1 MGYLLM
7 KNKKHINGVLYIA
20 LYVVIGLIIGYV
32 LNNYVVVR
40 AEVIGHSMEPTY
52 YEGDKVFVSRLNNPS
67 RGDIVIVKEDSKN
80 VIKRIVALPG
90 DTIEIK
96 DSMLFVNNKLVEE
109 PYLNSNVLEYSGGCA
124 EEGIKLNEN
133 SYFILGDNRNVSKDS
148 REIGPISKDM
158 IVGVVIR

>member
-7 KNKKHINGVLYIA
+7 KNKEHINGVLYIA

-80 VIKRIVALPG
+80 VIKRVVALPG

-96 DSMLFVNNKLVEE
+96 DSVICKIVSSLNKLD
-109 PYLNSNVLEYSGGCA
+109 LNSNVLEYSGGCA
-124 EEGIKLNEN
+124 EECIKLNEN

>member
-7 KNKKHINGVLYIA
+7 KNKKYINGVLYIA

-80 VIKRIVALPG
+80 VIKRVVALPG

-109 PYLNSNVLEYSGGCA
+109 PYLNPNVLEYSGGCA

>member
-67 RGDIVIVKEDSKN
+67 RG
-80 VIKRIVALPG
+80 
-90 DTIEIK
+90 
-96 DSMLFVNNKLVEE
+96 
-109 PYLNSNVLEYSGGCA
+109 
-124 EEGIKLNEN
+124 
-133 SYFILGDNRNVSKDS
+133 
-148 REIGPISKDM
+148 
-158 IVGVVIR
+158 